1 MANSDVLLERGLTF
15 KTHLAPGKG
24 GLKPKDFR
32 GGRHLWMAPNDKKD
46 YRPVT
51 ILSNI
56 SEKYERLLY
65 KKLETYSKSIL
76 SQYQCGFRKGF
87 SVLASLLP
95 MIEKWRDSFDSGGN
109 FGALL
114 TDLSKAFDCLSY
126 NSLLAKLHAY
136 GLGIPSL
143 KLLHSYLIK
152 RRQRV
157 KINNTDNSW
166 SEILVGVPQGFI
178 LGPLLFNIFFV

>member
-1 MANSDVLLERGLTF
+1 MTSYWRGDS
-15 KTHLAPGKG
+15 HLRHISTRGKG

-32 GGRHLWMAPNDKKD
+32 GARHLWMAPNDKKD

-56 SEKYERLLY
+56 SEICERLLY

-126 NSLLAKLHAY
+126 NSLLLNFMHM
-136 GLGIPSL
+136 G
-143 KLLHSYLIK
+143 
-152 RRQRV
+152 
-157 KINNTDNSW
+157 
-166 SEILVGVPQGFI
+166 
-178 LGPLLFNIFFV
+178 